1 MVFASLFD
9 DMKKKSP
16 ATKGEKREQ
25 QESRKKIGKRKRPK
39 KAQSQQKKEAKP
51 TAAEVTKHPQK
62 RPRFEE
68 RRQRKPPSREALAL
82 SARLKELSSQKR
94 LDEALQLYN
103 DKANDS
109 IRDSHHACSV
119 IDCASRCGDILQG
132 ENVLKGMKSSAM
144 PITTETYTALLKG
157 YSHAGMLHKGA
168 KLYSELCEQTNPNV
182 RSLNTL
188 LRGCLWTAATL
199 ESGHVAGGIVTSQV
213 AWKQAGKYIV
223 DTSSFE
229 YYVTQLCQALR
240 LEEAETEIHRL
251 KQIMKIQTIRGKKAD
266 TFEAEDSS
274 ALESLAVCML
284 SLTRA
289 QALLGRDEMRRT
301 GKSTLKAVEGA
312 KAGVSTGTS
321 SGAQGG
327 KRAWKKNVDEQRAV
341 SNTLYRGHRLT
352 ELRNETTAVVESRKS
367 GNPKLADAA
376 RTLCNLLM
384 TRLFY
389 FSGGGTTGTVDLGQ
403 PQKKGKGATELIFQ
417 QLMTT
422 RWLSFGLKE
431 AFSVLKEFEEEYEV
445 LSSREC
451 NLIVNELS
459 LDHLCTFDKCGFLNF
474 SGLFDHGDSRGVRP
488 LDIEMGSGFGDWAY
502 YQAKNKPHRDFV
514 AVELR
519 ADRVAQTFARI
530 VLNSKSM
537 SNLAC
542 VGAECGSFL
551 KSWVRKDS
559 VSTIFVNHPEPP
571 TQTFGGDEAALTRI
585 SEGGEEPGHM
595 LSSSIVIAAAEC
607 LKPGDGQLVIV
618 TDNRMYARLI
628 CVSIVKAGE
637 SRPELLAPIVLEG
650 MEFVESFG
658 LVSLYEGQ
666 PGEAIRH
673 APSSDKSGQ
682 SYFDRLWQTGAGSHA
697 ERSKR
702 FVISVKR
709 ADGKQRKTKSK

>member
-39 KAQSQQKKEAKP
+39 KAQAKQAKP
-51 TAAEVTKHPQK
+51 TAAEAKSTAAGETKHPPK

-68 RRQRKPPSREALAL
+68 RRQRKPPSREALTL

-103 DKANDS
+103 DKANDN

-119 IDCASRCGDILQG
+119 IDCASRCGDIFQG
-132 ENVLKGMKSSAM
+132 ENVLKGMKSFAM

-157 YSHAGMLHKGA
+157 YSHAGMMHKGA

-199 ESGHVAGGIVTSQV
+199 ESGRVAGGIVTSQV

-240 LEEAETEIHRL
+240 LEEAEKEIHRL
-251 KQIMKIQTIRGKKAD
+251 KQIMKIQTTRGKKAD

-301 GKSTLKAVEGA
+301 AKSTLKAVEAA
-312 KAGVSTGTS
+312 KAGESTGTS
-321 SGAQGG
+321 SGTQGG
-327 KRAWKKNVDEQRAV
+327 KRAWKKDVDEQRAV
-341 SNTLYRGHRLT
+341 SNTLFRGHRLT
-352 ELRNETTAVVESRKS
+352 ELRNDTAAVVESRKS
-367 GNPKLADAA
+367 GNPKLDDAA

-403 PQKKGKGATELIFQ
+403 PEQKSKGATELIFQ

-451 NLIVNELS
+451 NLIVDELS
-459 LDHLCTFDKCGFLNF
+459 LDNLCTFDKSGFLNF
-474 SGLFDHGDSRGVRP
+474 SGLFGHGDSKSGERP

-551 KSWVRKDS
+551 KSRVRKDS

-571 TQTFGGDEAALTRI
+571 TQTFGGDEAALARI
-585 SEGGEEPGHM
+585 SEGGKEPGHM
-595 LSSSIVIAAAEC
+595 LSSSIIIAAAEC

-628 CVSIVKAGE
+628 CVSIVKASK
-637 SRPELLAPIVLEG
+637 SRPGLLAPIVLEG
-650 MEFVESFG
+650 MVFVESFG

-666 PGEAIRH
+666 PGETIRH
-673 APSSDKSGQ
+673 APNSDKSGQ

-709 ADGKQRKTKSK
+709 ADE